1 MGRLSI
7 VLIAIVLGIG
17 LSSVM
22 VVNEGERAIVA
33 RFGEI
38 VKDKV
43 DGKPVTRVFAPGI
56 HFKVPVIDKVK
67 LLDARIQTLDGAA
80 DRFVTS
86 EKKDLMVDS
95 YVKWRIFDFEK

>member
-7 VLIAIVLGIG
+7 VLIAVILGIG

-43 DGKPVTRVFAPGI
+43 DGKQVTR
-56 HFKVPVIDKVK
+56 
-67 LLDARIQTLDGAA
+67 
-80 DRFVTS
+80 
-86 EKKDLMVDS
+86 
-95 YVKWRIFDFEK
+95 